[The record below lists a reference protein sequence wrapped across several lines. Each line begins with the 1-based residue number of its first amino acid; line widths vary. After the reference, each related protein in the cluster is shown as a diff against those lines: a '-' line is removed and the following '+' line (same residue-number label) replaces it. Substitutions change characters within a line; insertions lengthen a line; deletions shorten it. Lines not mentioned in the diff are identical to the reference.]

1 MLSSLYSY
9 GTIAYVGGGMG
20 TKGLHNILE
29 PAYFS
34 KPIIIGKNYRGFD
47 EAEKMIENGIKKI
60 LNALEL
66 FIKKLPNYKKPEILE
81 NGDIIIRRIKPSQS
95 DPPRNIKKR
104 SGKQDT
110 GI

>member
-1 MLSSLYSY
+1 MVMP
-9 GTIAYVGGGMG
+9 IQ
-20 TKGLHNILE
+20 LHSE
-29 PAYFS
+29 KVYFTQIS
-34 KPIIIGKNYRGFD
+34 D
-47 EAEKMIENGIKKI
+47 SDQLQEKMIENGIKKI

-66 FIKKLPNYKKPEILE
+66 FIKKIPNYKKPEILE

>member
-1 MLSSLYSY
+1 MVMP
-9 GTIAYVGGGMG
+9 IQ
-20 TKGLHNILE
+20 LHSE
-29 PAYFS
+29 KVYFIQIS
-34 KPIIIGKNYRGFD
+34 D
-47 EAEKMIENGIKKI
+47 SDQLQEKMIENEIKKI

-66 FIKKLPNYKKPEILE
+66 FINKISNYKKPEILE

-95 DPPRNIKKR
+95 DPPTNIKKK